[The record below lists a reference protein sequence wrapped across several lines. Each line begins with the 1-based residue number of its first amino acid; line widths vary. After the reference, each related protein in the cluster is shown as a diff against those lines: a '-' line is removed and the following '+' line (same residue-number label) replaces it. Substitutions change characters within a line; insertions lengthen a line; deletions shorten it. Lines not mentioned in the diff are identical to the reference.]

1 MKDKKMIILF
11 IILIFFIIVFFF
23 SLYHI
28 IVWYI
33 DNKKT
38 NYFIQELQ
46 DIVVLKEVDK
56 NITTEVLDSSRYYDE
71 DLLSVDF
78 TDLLLKNDEVIG
90 WIQIPYTNINYPFVK
105 HKDNSYYLSHS
116 FDKSYNSAGWLYLDY
131 RNTLDPIDMNSI
143 IYAHGR
149 VDGSMFGSLKDIL
162 SEEWLKQDKYII
174 KVSSLRYNYLF
185 EIFSAYHIK
194 TTNDYLTT
202 NFSNTISYQE
212 FLDKIKGRSMVDFGT
227 SVSVGNKLLTLSTCY
242 NNREKM
248 VVHAKLI
255 KTQKRY

>member
-194 TTNDYLTT
+194 TTNDYLHT
-202 NFSNTISYQE
+202 NFSNSIEYRE
-212 FLDKIKGRSMVDFGT
+212 FLELIQNRSMISFDTTVNT
-227 SVSVGNKLLTLSTCY
+227 QNKILTLSTCY
-242 NNREKM
+242 NNSEKM
-248 VVHAKLI
+248 VVHAKLV
-255 KTQKRY
+255 KQEKRY